1 MRSHNHHLSTCA
13 FVTLTLIWAT
23 LPQPANAEPQCA
35 MVPAFE
41 QTNLNVPGGKMPIKK
56 TPDGKA
62 LMFTTGLHIN
72 TDGTSRSYKV
82 ADFWGEHDALNN
94 LCNAMSDAC
103 AGLNKDQLRQRR
115 ELTQSAAQ
123 AGWPA
128 DQLRATRISRSIIAH
143 GPDGKPCIGK
153 DGFLVSATSLNDP
166 AITDTCNIERYVDAL
181 EVSALVLPRDPK
193 GGPPSGFTQ
202 HGVKMGDLA
211 AVWLPGS
218 HKVHFAVV
226 GDQGPANKLGEATIA
241 LNGRLLSKTAPPVNY
256 LQLRGKAPYR
266 GQGWNVPRAHVLIFP
281 RTRDLNNPYMTQKRI
296 DKEGGDIFAN
306 SNNLEFL
313 KNCITR

>member
-41 QTNLNVPGGKMPIKK
+41 QTNLNVPGGKTPVKK
-56 TPDGKA
+56 TSDGKA

-72 TDGTSRSYKV
+72 TAGTSRSYKV
-82 ADFWGEHDALNN
+82 SDFWGEHDALNN

-103 AGLNKDQLRQRR
+103 AGLNKDQLKQRR

-123 AGWPA
+123 AGWPS
-128 DQLRATRISRSIIAH
+128 DQLRATRISPSIIAH
-143 GPDGKPCIGK
+143 GPDGKPCTSK
-153 DGFLVSATSLNDP
+153 DGFLVSATSLNNP

-193 GGPPSGFTQ
+193 GGQRSGFTQ

-218 HKVHFAVV
+218 DKVHFAVV
-226 GDQGPANKLGEATIA
+226 GDQGPANKLGEASIA
-241 LNGRLLSKTAPPVNY
+241 LNGRLLGKTAPPVNY
-256 LQLRGKAPYR
+256 LQLRGKKPYQ
-266 GQGWNVPRAHVLIFP
+266 GQDWNVRRANVVVFP
-281 RTRDLNNPYMTQKRI
+281 GTRDAKLPYMTQERI
-296 DKEGGDIFAN
+296 DEAASNFLNYFGGKEKLMF
-306 SNNLEFL
+306 
-313 KNCITR
+313 CR